1 VFIFEQENTM
11 DVIHITNK
19 RKRMNTMGK
28 FYLYNLSK
36 KTNTYAITNLSA
48 ISQFLTQYSQSAKT
62 KHKPWRKPTEQAT
75 QSSTHTTSPTV
86 IVYE

>member
-1 VFIFEQENTM
+1 M

-19 RKRMNTMGK
+19 RKHMNTVGK
-28 FYLYNLSK
+28 FYIYSSAN

-62 KHKPWRKPTEQAT
+62 KHTPWRKPTEQAT
-75 QSSTHTTSPTV
+75 QSSTHTTSLTI